1 MQVGYRL
8 KVRSRDPNGKVEARH
23 RKALLLGAGKVAH
36 GRELLS
42 GQSPEFESESQ
53 KTRTVCHI
61 MATGRG
67 RGTVPHLALSHLRI
81 SCDLGNHGVASSRT
95 QN

>member
-36 GRELLS
+36 GRELASCLDRARSLS
-42 GQSPEFESESQ
+42 
-53 KTRTVCHI
+53 
-61 MATGRG
+61 
-67 RGTVPHLALSHLRI
+67 LSHRRHER
-81 SCDLGNHGVASSRT
+81 CVTSRR
-95 QN
+95 QAEDVGLCPI